1 MIIWDNIFSKQ
12 CRVLDASRS
21 PDKRPTLRAL
31 RVLLNPTPFNNTKIF
46 SFSASHAKPAE
57 VKIPKVAFT

>member
-1 MIIWDNIFSKQ
+1 M
-12 CRVLDASRS
+12 DASRS
-21 PDKRPTLRAL
+21 PNKRPTLRAL